1 MERVQRCAL
10 YIILGEDYTSYA
22 AALDTLECDNLD
34 VRRDKLCENFAK
46 KALKNPKYVSAL
58 MIVYLKT

>member
-1 MERVQRCAL
+1 M

-46 KALKNPKYVSAL
+46 KALKNPKYGSAL